1 MIAPAFPLP
10 RAARIA
16 VLASGRGSNLAS
28 LLAAFPAGDPV
39 GRVVQVIVNV
49 PGAGAVDR
57 ALAAGV
63 PAATIPWTRGVG
75 DRDAFEAE
83 AQRLLDQAG
92 VDLVCLAGFMRI
104 LSPEVTRRW
113 QGRILNVHPSLLPA
127 HRGLH
132 PQRRALQ
139 AGDRE
144 SGCTIHLVDA
154 GVDTGPIVLQRRV
167 PILPD
172 DDEAALTARIL
183 AEEHRAYPD
192 AVRTVLRGGTT

>member
-1 MIAPAFPLP
+1 VIPPAFPLP

-39 GRVVQVIVNV
+39 ARVVQVIVNV
-49 PGAGAVDR
+49 PGAAAVDR
-57 ALAAGV
+57 AAAAGV
-63 PAATIPWTRGVG
+63 PAATVPWTRDAG
-75 DRDAFEAE
+75 DRETFETE
-83 AQRLLDQAG
+83 VQRLLDQAG

-104 LSPEVTRRW
+104 LSPDFTRRW

-144 SGCTIHLVDA
+144 SGCTVHLVDA

-167 PILPD
+167 PVLPD

>member
-1 MIAPAFPLP
+1 MSAPAFPLP

-28 LLAAFPAGDPV
+28 LLAAFPEGDPV

-49 PGAGAVDR
+49 PGAGAVDE
-57 ALAAGV
+57 AATAGV
-63 PAATIPWTRGVG
+63 PAATIPWTRDAG

-83 AQRLLDQAG
+83 AQHLLDRAG

-104 LSPEVTRRW
+104 LSPDFTRRW

-127 HRGLH
+127 HRGLN

-144 SGCTIHLVDA
+144 SGCTVHLVDA